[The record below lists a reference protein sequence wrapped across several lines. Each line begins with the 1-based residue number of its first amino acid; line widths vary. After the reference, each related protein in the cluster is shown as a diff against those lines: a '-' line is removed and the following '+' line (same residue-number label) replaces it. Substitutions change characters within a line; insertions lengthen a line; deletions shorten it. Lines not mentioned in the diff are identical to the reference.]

1 MSDTDSGSGSDARKG
16 GYDEW
21 LDAVAA
27 GEGHY
32 LACPEGHGW
41 LPPRRIC
48 PTCGARDLR
57 EEPLP
62 ETGEIETASVVHVA
76 TPRFEAE
83 APYAT
88 AIAAFGPVRLTG
100 VVRGVDPDGAN
111 AAVGATVEADV
122 DETEGTGDR
131 LLVLRPR

>member
-1 MSDTDSGSGSDARKG
+1 MSDATDG

-27 GEGHY
+27 GEGYY

-41 LPPRRIC
+41 LPPRRLC
-48 PTCGARDLR
+48 PACGARELR

-62 ETGEIETASVVHVA
+62 EAGEIETVSVVHVA
-76 TPRFEAE
+76 TPRFAEE

-88 AIAAFGPVRLTG
+88 AIAAFGPVRLTA
-100 VVRGVDPDGAN
+100 VVRGVDPADAE
-111 AAVGATVEADV
+111 AGATVEADV
-122 DETEGTGDR
+122 GETEATGER
-131 LLVLRPR
+131 LLIVRPR